1 MKKTNL
7 TSIFQKLIFTVIIS
21 TSLLFSSCSKDNT
34 EEVIIP
40 DEKIVDDPET
50 GEEEEKEPVEESEI
64 CKIVEKD
71 GLLIL
76 EAESFNLKG
85 KWRVVEDEK
94 ASQGKYIEY
103 YGSNSY
109 NNQNLTHEISIK
121 FTISEAS
128 KYLVKWY
135 MRQPDEAE
143 GDKSNDVWIYFPDNY
158 GRAWVNDQSVVLEHY
173 EKFVS
178 RGKGDFAYGGVL
190 DLHNPKASSWYTVE
204 FPAAGEYSLK
214 ICARSEFF
222 QLDKIVM
229 SRGMTNDVAM
239 EKSSPLTETTICE

>member
-1 MKKTNL
+1 MKNT
-7 TSIFQKLIFTVIIS
+7 IS
-21 TSLLFSSCSKDNT
+21 TNRFHASILSLFVITAFLFNSCSKEQSKIEMENIEET
-34 EEVIIP
+34 EN
-40 DEKIVDDPET
+40 
-50 GEEEEKEPVEESEI
+50 EEETQSEEAEV

-76 EAESFNLKG
+76 EAESFDLKG

-94 ASQGKYIEY
+94 ASGGKYIEY

-109 NNQNLTHEISIK
+109 NSQNLTHEISIK
-121 FTISEAS
+121 FTINGAS

-143 GDKSNDVWIYFPDNY
+143 GDKSNDVWIYFPNNY
-158 GRAWVNDQSVVLEHY
+158 GRAWVNDQSVVLEQY

-190 DLHNPKASSWYTVE
+190 DLHNPKASSWYNVE

-222 QLDKIVM
+222 QLDKIVL
-229 SRGMTNDVAM
+229 SKGMTNEVAM
-239 EKSSPLTETTICE
+239 EKSKSRTETISCE